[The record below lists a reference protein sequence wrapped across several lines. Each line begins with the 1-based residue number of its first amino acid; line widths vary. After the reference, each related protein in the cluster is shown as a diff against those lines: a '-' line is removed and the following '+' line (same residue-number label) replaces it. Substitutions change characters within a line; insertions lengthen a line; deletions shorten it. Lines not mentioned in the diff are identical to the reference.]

1 MNKRYIIYISLATLI
16 LIIIFFM
23 LLNDDKESPIA
34 YPESKSVTSTISST
48 PNDYVGRQAC
58 VPCHQKEYNLW
69 KNSDHDLAMQ
79 IASDTTVLGDFENA
93 TFTWYGVTSRFF
105 IEDDIYYV
113 NTEGEDGKNHDY
125 KITYTFGVRPLQQY
139 LVKFPDGR
147 LQTLPLCWDTRPKEQ
162 GGQRWYHIYP
172 DERIPPND
180 ILFWT
185 RMNQTWNY
193 MCAECHSTNVKKN
206 YDYQTDSYHT
216 TFSEID
222 VSCEMC
228 HGPGRAHVKWAEI
241 QEKEN
246 RISAEGNMGLKVR
259 LKDLSGGT
267 WVFRDMEKGTAER
280 TVPSSTRAQIETCA
294 LCHSRRSQLTDDF
307 VHGKSILN
315 THRLP
320 FIDERLYFPDGQ
332 ILEEVYV
339 YHSFLQSKMFEKGV
353 VCSDCHEP
361 HSAKV
366 FSDDNSLCFRCH
378 LPQKF
383 DVPAHH
389 FHKPDSTGGSCR
401 DCHMPERTYMVVD
414 PRRDHSIRIPRP
426 DLSEKLGTPNAC
438 IQCHKDKNNRWA
450 TDYMVK
456 WYGKKFL
463 EREHFGEIVLAAQT
477 GETGAAA
484 VLLILIRDEE
494 QPDMVKAT
502 ALNLLQRFPGQ
513 MAYETI
519 GVKLYD
525 KDPLI
530 RLAAISALENYNVN
544 EKFTLAK
551 NLLQDPV
558 KSVRIQAAYILSDV
572 PLQSMTAFDR
582 ASLNEALEEYIQV
595 QKFNS
600 DRPSALVNLGVVY
613 TRQGKL
619 KEAEE
624 VYKRAIAL
632 EPAYVYTY
640 INLSDLYRQTKQDV
654 KGEVLLREAIRRNS
668 GSADLYHSYGLVLT
682 RLKKRGEALAAIQ
695 KAAELEPN
703 NIERKYYWALAVLQT
718 GNHDKAIQILED
730 AYKLDPNNIDILY
743 GLATI
748 CRDRGDM
755 RKALKYGRQLVDLS
769 PDNPS
774 YSQLLQEIR
783 GKANQ

>member
-1 MNKRYIIYISLATLI
+1 MNLRYIIFIVFLI
-16 LIIIFFM
+16 LVAVLLFFW
-23 LLNDDKESPIA
+23 LRPQEGPKRQSPQS
-34 YPESKSVTSTISST
+34 EKSSLISDNSE
-48 PNDYVGRQAC
+48 YVGRQTC
-58 VPCHQKEYNLW
+58 IPCHQKEYNLW

-79 IASDTTVLGDFENA
+79 IANDTTVLGNFENA
-93 TFTWYGVTSRFF
+93 IFTWYGVTSRFF
-105 IEDDIYYV
+105 IEDGIYYV

-125 KITYTFGVRPLQQY
+125 KINYTFGVRPLQQY
-139 LVKFPDGR
+139 LIEFPDGR
-147 LQTLPLCWDTRPKEQ
+147 LQTLPFCWDTRPKEQ

-228 HGPGRAHVKWAEI
+228 HGPGREHVKWAEI
-241 QEKEN
+241 QEKEK
-246 RISAEGNMGLKVR
+246 RISVEGNMGLKVR

-307 VHGKSILN
+307 AHGKSILN

-320 FIDERLYFPDGQ
+320 FLDERLYFPDGQ

-339 YHSFLQSKMFEKGV
+339 YHSFLQSKMFEQGV

-366 FSDDNSLCFRCH
+366 YSDNNSLCFRCH

-383 DVPAHH
+383 NVPAHH

-438 IQCHKDKNNRWA
+438 IQCHMDKNNKWA

-456 WYGKKFL
+456 WYGKKFM
-463 EREHFGEIVLAAQT
+463 ERDHFGEVLHAARE
-477 GETGAAA
+477 GKPG
-484 VLLILIRDEE
+484 VSNLLIDLIGDEE
-494 QPDMVKAT
+494 QPNMVKAT
-502 ALNLLQRFPGQ
+502 SLNLLRSIPGRKEF
-513 MAYETI
+513 ETI
-519 GVKLYD
+519 QKMIYD
-525 KDPLI
+525 NDPLI
-530 RLAAISALENYNVN
+530 RLASLSALENYNAN

-572 PLQSMTAFDR
+572 PAQSMTAFDR
-582 ASLNEALEEYIQV
+582 ASLNKSLDEYIEV

-600 DRPSALVNLGVVY
+600 DRPSALVNLGVIYV
-613 TRQGKL
+613 RQGKL
-619 KEAEE
+619 NEAEDI
-624 VYKRAIAL
+624 YKRAIKL
-632 EPAYVYTY
+632 EPGYIYVY
-640 INLSDLYRQTKQDV
+640 INLADLYRQKKRDDL
-654 KGEVLLREAIRRNS
+654 GEIILKEAISIHPNNP
-668 GSADLYHSYGLVLT
+668 DLYHSYGLVLT
-682 RLKKRGEALAAIQ
+682 RLKKRSEALVAI
-695 KAAELEPN
+695 KRAAELDPD

-718 GNHDKAIQILED
+718 GNLDRAIRILED
-730 AYKLDPNNIDILY
+730 AHKLDPNSLEVLY

-748 CRDRGDM
+748 CRDRGEM
-755 RKALKYGRQLVDLS
+755 RKALKYGRKLTALAPNNQ
-769 PDNPS
+769 S
-774 YSQLLQEIR
+774 YVQLLQEIQD
-783 GKANQ
+783 KANQ